1 MWLRLFDVHFR
12 GAIGSPR
19 VAGSTIPSRA
29 GSNDG
34 CFSGADFRPPPGRRC
49 RPPTTPRSGPRGSPC
64 SSRLPCKTVM
74 GLICSASAIARTPP
88 RPNDSAS
95 LAAHSRFPL
104 SSKCGFSR
112 SYFSRTP
119 CFRSSRTCPIKPQLF
134 LLTASPMVLKHGLG
148 PPFFRIL
155 PACFITRTSICLVP
169 IVVFQVICGRLL
181 RLATPPC
188 GPSPVTV
195 PCRGMPCASAS
206 DWPASVVL
214 IIRPGSTPITVD
226 LRIGESSRKGQG
238 STSKRTS
245 QPLTGLFPERQ
256 GVKRHRSSH
265 VRKGVASQPYGRRSR
280 KVEIKDRQ
288 ELAHEINRAIR
299 SRPGETSCQ
308 ICGISET
315 SQGRTNPLTHAR
327 MCQEATRT
335 LQQGSPPLLIF
346 ADANL

>member
-1 MWLRLFDVHFR
+1 
-12 GAIGSPR
+12 
-19 VAGSTIPSRA
+19 
-29 GSNDG
+29 
-34 CFSGADFRPPPGRRC
+34 
-49 RPPTTPRSGPRGSPC
+49 
-64 SSRLPCKTVM
+64 
-74 GLICSASAIARTPP
+74 
-88 RPNDSAS
+88 
-95 LAAHSRFPL
+95 
-104 SSKCGFSR
+104 
-112 SYFSRTP
+112 
-119 CFRSSRTCPIKPQLF
+119 
-134 LLTASPMVLKHGLG
+134 MVLKHGLG

-346 ADANL
+346 ADANLSERYVSGHSPVGSSTKKVVNILVVSESWEHQSAYGSHGAQPFASSRPTSNRPASPLSSCRSQRLP